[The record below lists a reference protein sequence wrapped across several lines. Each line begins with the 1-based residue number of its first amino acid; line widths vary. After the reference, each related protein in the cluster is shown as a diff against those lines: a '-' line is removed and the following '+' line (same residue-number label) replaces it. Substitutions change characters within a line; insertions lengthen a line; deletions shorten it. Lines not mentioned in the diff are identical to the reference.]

1 MCEANLICILGFLQ
15 LFSELLLGELH
26 HGPLGFV
33 LVTRGTFAIV
43 CGSRHKFAHLFFD
56 VCNGSVDLS
65 DAVGEEVGFM
75 QGHNMQ
81 TKKDGDLRIG
91 TRYYPQYPST
101 PRCSKVCEMGGI

>member
-1 MCEANLICILGFLQ
+1 
-15 LFSELLLGELH
+15 
-26 HGPLGFV
+26 
-33 LVTRGTFAIV
+33 
-43 CGSRHKFAHLFFD
+43 
-56 VCNGSVDLS
+56 LS